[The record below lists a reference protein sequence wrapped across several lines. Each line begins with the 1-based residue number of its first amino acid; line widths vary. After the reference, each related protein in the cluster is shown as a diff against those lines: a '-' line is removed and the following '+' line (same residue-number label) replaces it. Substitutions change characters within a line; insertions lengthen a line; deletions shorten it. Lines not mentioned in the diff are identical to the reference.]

1 MGIEL
6 DHAFIGCRAGAPE
19 AEALLAQGF
28 VEGSPNVHPGQ
39 GTANRRFFFDDFKR
53 ELIWVEDEAAARSER
68 TARTR
73 LRERCTRP
81 HHGVNPFG
89 ILFRSDG
96 TPGPPPFSTWRYY
109 PAYLPAGL
117 AIEFAEGTS
126 LEEPELIHLPFGRG
140 QRPSAEP
147 TAHRLPLRRVR
158 SLVAGVAERGRLTP
172 AALAVERTGLVS
184 YASTARAQLTVV
196 FEGTD
201 RLEVDLR
208 PALPLLLC
216 SAP

>member
-1 MGIEL
+1 VGIEL
-6 DHAFIGCRAGAPE
+6 DHAFIGCRPGAPE

-39 GTANRRFFFDDFKR
+39 GTANRRFFFGNFKL
-53 ELIWVEDEAAARSER
+53 ELIWVEDEAEARSER

-73 LRERCTRP
+73 LWERCSRS
-81 HHGVNPFG
+81 HDAANPFG

-96 TPGPPPFSTWRYY
+96 TPEPPPFATWPYH

-126 LEEPELIHLPFGRG
+126 LEEPELIYLPFVRG

-147 TAHRLPLRRVR
+147 TAHRLPLHRVR
-158 SLVAGVAERGRLTP
+158 SLVAGVAARARLSP
-172 AALAVERTGLVS
+172 AALAVEQTGLVT
-184 YASTARAQLTVV
+184 YAPTSASQLTVV

-201 RLEVDLR
+201 RPHVDLR
-208 PALPLLLC
+208 PALPLILC
-216 SAP
+216 GAP